1 MLGTQRSAAYSEEGF
16 EHSRRQKGVVRQLFE
31 RTIQGRLGRHDQAR
45 AQLRARTR
53 AEIISATNLKR
64 RGIYQAR
71 KREGSD

>member
-1 MLGTQRSAAYSEEGF
+1 MLETQRSAAYSEEGF
-16 EHSRRQKGVVRQLFE
+16 EHSRRQKGAVRQLLE